1 MQSELTLGNLITKY
15 RLTSKLSYCNHMK
28 PTLCLFCKSNVK

>member
-15 RLTSKLSYCNHMK
+15 RLTSKL
-28 PTLCLFCKSNVK
+28 L